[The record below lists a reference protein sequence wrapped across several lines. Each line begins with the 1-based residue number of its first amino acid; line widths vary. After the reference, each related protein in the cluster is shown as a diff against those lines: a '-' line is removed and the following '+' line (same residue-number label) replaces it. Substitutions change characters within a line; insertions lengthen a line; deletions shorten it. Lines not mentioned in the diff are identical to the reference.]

1 MYRMLSNQRRAI
13 WAGPG
18 VVIAGLLLVL
28 VYLLRAEV
36 FASSATD
43 GASLPVAVFN
53 ATSTP
58 GAAHD
63 IAGELGAGRVRIGE
77 IGNISTDLG
86 KGVYVFYPSGAQ
98 AEAQRVARLLPTLTP
113 RVAPVEPQIQT
124 SVGRQRESL
133 SSSVSCRSRP
143 ATWVMVWALTCT
155 VTPAAEATFQLTPAP
170 SSTIER
176 KAQWQ
181 RRTSSRDPS

>member
-1 MYRMLSNQRRAI
+1 M
-13 WAGPG
+13 
-18 VVIAGLLLVL
+18 
-28 VYLLRAEV
+28 
-36 FASSATD
+36 
-43 GASLPVAVFN
+43 AVFN

-63 IAGELGAGRVRIGE
+63 IAGELRAGRVRIGE

-124 SVGRQRESL
+124 SVGRQREL
-133 SSSVSCRSRP
+133 FVIVS
-143 ATWVMVWALTCT
+143 
-155 VTPAAEATFQLTPAP
+155 
-170 SSTIER
+170 
-176 KAQWQ
+176 
-181 RRTSSRDPS
+181 